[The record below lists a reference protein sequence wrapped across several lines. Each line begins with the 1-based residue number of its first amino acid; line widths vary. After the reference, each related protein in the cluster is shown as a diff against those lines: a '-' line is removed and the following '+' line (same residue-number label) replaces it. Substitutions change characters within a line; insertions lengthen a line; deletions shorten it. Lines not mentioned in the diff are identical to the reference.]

1 MSKKAHEHNE
11 GNTTEAKPSQAKPA
25 DEKHQDK
32 KHQAKHQA
40 KNQDKKHPEKN
51 EHREPKLTTPGA
63 VIETLHIQSV
73 AKKTHDIRSPQ
84 LTTNNFA
91 VATMCV
97 KAGDRVEERSLSTEK
112 IYLVARG
119 EGMMTVGTTTTSLDK
134 GEMIVVPA
142 GQPHSL
148 KADDDDDFKLITIE
162 CVQADLHPV
171 ALTKPATAAKI
182 TASKSVVNPGAGGA
196 TNVKKA

>member
-11 GNTTEAKPSQAKPA
+11 GKPAEAKTVEAKPA
-25 DEKHQDK
+25 DGNHP
-32 KHQAKHQA
+32 
-40 KNQDKKHPEKN
+40 DKKHPAKKHQEKN
-51 EHREPKLTTPGA
+51 QKKDEQREPELTASGT
-63 VIETLHIQSV
+63 VIETFHIQSI

-97 KAGDRVEERSLSTEK
+97 KAGERVEERSLSTEK

-119 EGMMTVGTTTTSLDK
+119 EGVMTIGTTTTSLDK

-142 GQPHSL
+142 GRPHSL

-162 CVQADLHPV
+162 CLQADLHPV
-171 ALTKPATAAKI
+171 ALAKPS
-182 TASKSVVNPGAGGA
+182 TASKVTATKSVGNPGASAA
-196 TNVKKA
+196 TKANRA

>member
-11 GNTTEAKPSQAKPA
+11 GKPAEAKTVEAKPA
-25 DEKHQDK
+25 DGNHP
-32 KHQAKHQA
+32 
-40 KNQDKKHPEKN
+40 DKKHPAKKHQEKN
-51 EHREPKLTTPGA
+51 QKKDEQREPELTASGT
-63 VIETLHIQSV
+63 VIETFHIQSI

-97 KAGDRVEERSLSTEK
+97 KAGERVEERSLSTEK

-119 EGMMTVGTTTTSLDK
+119 EGVMTIGTTTTSLDK

-142 GQPHSL
+142 GRPHSL

-162 CVQADLHPV
+162 CLQADLHPV
-171 ALTKPATAAKI
+171 ALAKPSTAAKV
-182 TASKSVVNPGAGGA
+182 TATKSVGNPGASAA
-196 TNVKKA
+196 TKANRA